1 MYLHKLSRAW
11 ATRYIKKKK
20 IKAINLYLFACIIQL
35 VQHLETK
42 PSCAEKFNIQFKVQ

>member
-11 ATRYIKKKK
+11 ATRYIKK
-20 IKAINLYLFACIIQL
+20 KAINLYLFACIIQL